1 MSNLKQV
8 SVDVVKKLLE
18 YRADLNATNV
28 DGHTALAM
36 FLCHFNLDSGGTNM
50 RKLMGKLMGK
60 DCNVLVRDKRG
71 RSLVELAMAC
81 NEVDFAPNLLCCLK
95 NLRVSIA

>member
-1 MSNLKQV
+1 
-8 SVDVVKKLLE
+8 
-18 YRADLNATNV
+18 
-28 DGHTALAM
+28 
-36 FLCHFNLDSGGTNM
+36 M

-81 NEVDFAPNLLCCLK
+81 NEVDFAPNLLCCL
-95 NLRVSIA
+95 NVTLLS